1 LGSSYASIESDR
13 GSGGRPAIEVPNGAP
28 AVRGASVGRGWKI
41 QTFRRIRLCIRRLR
55 APDNRRFRLVSISAR
70 NVQPSGSRRAVIKRP
85 RLRTHS
91 CLKIRGSWVRN
102 PRGAA
107 RARGVPFRFGPR
119 DGDAFVGRHPA
130 RRETH
135 CARWRGWGFV
145 AKETGERSRMRMRS
159 LDRSVGR
166 SPSSEYACRFRQMR
180 IRAARKTPTNGTLSE
195 DPRRRRRRRREP
207 SDVFA
212 VGVMAARGVDPVT
225 TPAPRGTSVAK
236 R

>member
-1 LGSSYASIESDR
+1 MLILTGHQSLGSSYASIESDR

-28 AVRGASVGRGWKI
+28 AVRGASVGLGWKI

-102 PRGAA
+102 PHGAA
-107 RARGVPFRFGPR
+107 RARGVPFRFGSR

-135 CARWRGWGFV
+135 CARWRGWGSV
-145 AKETGERSRMRMRS
+145 GKETGERSRTRTRTI
-159 LDRSVGR
+159 DRSVGR
-166 SPSSEYACRFRQMR
+166 SVVVFG
-180 IRAARKTPTNGTLSE
+180 IRAPV
-195 DPRRRRRRRREP
+195 P
-207 SDVFA
+207 SDDDSRGAKNTNERNPLRGSSSPSPRA
-212 VGVMAARGVDPVT
+212 VGRVRGWRHGRT
-225 TPAPRGTSVAK
+225 RG
-236 R
+236 